1 MGKKCLSPSVAEITQ
16 ARCLLLVRVRN
27 GIATWQENICSSE
40 ESETPCR
47 PITRTVYKHRAHDHT
62 ALKRD
67 MLELHAS
74 AG

>member
-1 MGKKCLSPSVAEITQ
+1 MQ

-27 GIATWQENICSSE
+27 GIATWQENVCSNE
-40 ESETPCR
+40 EPETPR
-47 PITRTVYKHRAHDHT
+47 MPITRMVYKHRVHDHT

-67 MLELHAS
+67 TLELHAS